1 MDTLQCPPGFRL
13 MTSLYR
19 GREGWT
25 RPPRREFDISRH
37 QFPLLNTYI
46 PYSTK
51 TLKQDSKNLWIY
63 LLYYM
68 DTQAMG
74 LGKAT
79 GIVKPQKPFQP
90 SKQSL
95 FTDLARKELKDII
108 NEVLDERSTT
118 LNYP

>member
-1 MDTLQCPPGFRL
+1 MYT
-13 MTSLYR
+13 
-19 GREGWT
+19 GREKGGLFPS
-25 RPPRREFDISRH
+25 RGNSLSFRH
-37 QFPLLNTYI
+37 QFPFLNTYI
-46 PYSTK
+46 PYST
-51 TLKQDSKNLWIY
+51 TTHKQDSTNLWIY
-63 LLYYM
+63 LLYCM

-79 GIVKPQKPFQP
+79 GIVKPQKPFKP

-118 LNYP
+118 TA